1 MSFGGSIMAGAGDDY
16 NINVNVNLAPAQAQV
31 AQFGQMISGMTAQA
45 SQSANAMGAA
55 FQTSMNTVVSQG
67 AAAGRTMTT
76 LNTGLQTATTQTK
89 SFGDQLGG
97 VIARFGGIT
106 MLAQFVRQI
115 GDSFQQAGKQMDQ
128 MGDKSLKFRQSLQ
141 DIQAM
146 SGAPGEVSRAT
157 IESQYQLIRGV
168 GMTPQQ
174 AHVAAEMFG
183 GEAAIMPATGV
194 ISEATY
200 NAIQTKAAEYAMAMG
215 GDEKAAMVLAG
226 KIAVRMGATATPE
239 TVIPQMA
246 GMFRGVGYA
255 PGKTTQGV
263 QGLTRILNEQVLE
276 GGGGNIDTAMRATAL
291 YAAVMQGVPP
301 ARAPTAFGSLGS
313 LVMGTSQGD
322 KGFKTFMGDIGITEQ
337 DDMLDRLRKIVPRIK
352 QDLGMSNEELKQ
364 AEKDLTTGKE
374 TGVTRRVGAVLRERG
389 VTSVQGA
396 RALTSMITHL
406 GTAEAILEK
415 ERREP
420 MTMPE
425 VETGLRQYRESP
437 AAQAARAEGAEFVAE
452 MEQGKQYEQR
462 NIFLRRARAS
472 LIEKGKLTPE
482 TMPERAMYDMLTMS
496 GWTGAPTAEQRM
508 LATEATRL
516 AQVEYGEDFRLG
528 AGGRLSQRE
537 IQRQFMAGGGAVES
551 FNRAAARRRARG
563 ARAMG
568 AIPQPIEEAD
578 ITPGG
583 AVGTMFGGLM
593 PSETPAQSMG
603 RGLGMLAHDVGA
615 PRWVQDLLNYNRR
628 TAEATE
634 TNARDTLPPPRAP
647 EVPK

>member
-1 MSFGGSIMAGAGDDY
+1 MSFGGSIMAGVGDDY
-16 NINVNVNLAPAQAQV
+16 NINVNVNLAPAQAQM

-45 SQSANAMGAA
+45 SQSAAAMGAA

-67 AAAGRTMTT
+67 AAAGQTMAT
-76 LNTGLQTATTQTK
+76 LNTRIQTATTQTK

-146 SGAPGEVSRAT
+146 AGAPGEVSRAT
-157 IESQYQLIRGV
+157 IESQYQLIRDV
-168 GMTPQQ
+168 GMTPAQ
-174 AHVAAEMFG
+174 AHAAAEMFG

-200 NAIQTKAAEYAMAMG
+200 NAIQQKAAEYAKAMG

-226 KIAVRMGATATPE
+226 KLAVRMGAAATPE

-301 ARAPTAFGSLGS
+301 ARAPTAFGSLSS
-313 LVMGTSQGD
+313 LVMGTSAGD
-322 KGFKTFMGDIGITEQ
+322 KGFKAYMGQLGITESM
-337 DDMLDRLRKIVPRIK
+337 DELDRLRIIIPAIQR
-352 QDLGMSNEELKQ
+352 ELKMTPKEIEQ
-364 AEKDLTTGKE
+364 ASKDARAEKDT
-374 TGVTRRVGAVLRERG
+374 VATRRVGAVLREKG
-389 VTSVQGA
+389 VTSAAEMRVM
-396 RALTSMITHL
+396 TSMMSHMPTV
-406 GTAEAILEK
+406 EAILEK

-420 MTMPE
+420 MTMPQ
-425 VETGLRQYRESP
+425 VEAGLREYRASP

-452 MEQGKQYEQR
+452 MELGKEYEQR
-462 NIFLRRARAS
+462 NIFLRKARAS
-472 LIEKGKLTPE
+472 LIEKRKLTPE
-482 TMPERAMYDMLTMS
+482 TMPERALYDMMTMS

-537 IQRQFMAGGGAVES
+537 IQQQFMAGGGAPEA
-551 FNRAAARRRARG
+551 FNRAAARRRRRG

-568 AIPQPIEEAD
+568 AIPQPIEELD
-578 ITPGG
+578 MTPSG
-583 AVGTMFGGLM
+583 VFESTMGLR
-593 PSETPAQSMG
+593 PGETPAENVG